1 MNSKNRLTTI
11 LLFAC
16 VKRQMSHFI
25 VKVLLFIA
33 LVATIVRAA
42 EEAVSEKE
50 TAPVENVQPAEV
62 ATKRKPRSIL
72 QACRKELP
80 TLCKDRKDSMRCLT
94 SKAPEVSDKVCKEWL
109 DARAGCN
116 KFLKDNKK
124 CAAKENARVC
134 LRNIAKE
141 ELPSDCAE
149 SDYYKSVKLFGAFR
163 RRASRPPQSKS
174 V

>member
-1 MNSKNRLTTI
+1 MSRW
-11 LLFAC
+11 LLIAGL
-16 VKRQMSHFI
+16 V
-25 VKVLLFIA
+25 VVLMAAF
-33 LVATIVRAA
+33 VRA
-42 EEAVSEKE
+42 EEAAAAGEEKE
-50 TAPVENVQPAEV
+50 KAGEEKEKAEEEVAQTPVPPV
-62 ATKRKPRSIL
+62 ATKALRKPRSIL

-94 SKAPEVSDKVCKEWL
+94 AKHTEVKDVVCREWL

-116 KFLKDNKK
+116 TFLKENKK

-141 ELPSDCAE
+141 ELPASCSDSE
-149 SDYYKSVKLFGAFR
+149 YYKSVKLFGAFR
-163 RRASRPPQSKS
+163 RRASRQPGQQSKA